1 MTSREEMRPRQ
12 LNFAFADSPQ
22 GGKGARSPDVSGG
35 KAHLLRLAEC
45 RTSRGRVAPP
55 ADASQLM
62 ELVAWPP
69 NLAVALLNVARN
81 KGASGV
87 DGESVEEVVEGSR
100 RLLPVLHRGLLDG
113 TYQPGDIKRVWIP
126 KPGGG
131 QRGLGIPNVVD
142 RWVQQAVVQVMEP
155 IFEPSFHP
163 SSHGFRPNR
172 GVHTAIAE
180 AKACVEEGFNVV
192 VDMDISRFFD
202 TVNHQRL
209 LAHLGKKIADGR
221 LLDLIR
227 RMLKAKVV
235 MPDGTRVLTQEGAPQ
250 GGPLSPLLSNVV
262 LDELDRELERRGL
275 RFVRYAD
282 DCNIYVRS
290 VRAGERVLEATRRFL
305 ERRLRLKLNDEKSGV
320 RSPEETHFLGFCFC
334 EGEAGRIE
342 VCLSKRSR
350 ERLNR
355 KVVELSPRCFGQSLA
370 TLFAN
375 CNAYLKGWISAFKVC
390 TRKEADTFRRVDGHL
405 RRRIRALIIRRLK
418 RPRFL
423 LRHLMKR
430 GVSREKA
437 ARVAYSRKGI
447 WWKSGRTAVNL
458 AYPIRWFEER
468 LVTLVAEW
476 ERLNQPP
483 ALASGQLLLFPS

>member
-1 MTSREEMRPRQ
+1 VTSREEMRPRQ

-22 GGKGARSPDVSGG
+22 GGKGARGPDESGG
-35 KAHLLRLAEC
+35 KAYLLREAEC
-45 RTSRGRVAPP
+45 RASRGRVAPP
-55 ADASQLM
+55 VDASRLM
-62 ELVAWPP
+62 ELVAWRP

-87 DGESVEEVVEGSR
+87 DGESVEEVVGASR
-100 RLLPVLHRGLLDG
+100 RLLPMLHRVLLDG

-142 RWVQQAVVQVMEP
+142 RWVQQAVVQILEP
-155 IFEPSFHP
+155 IFEPTFHP

-192 VDMDISRFFD
+192 VDLDVSKFFD
-202 TVNHQRL
+202 CVNHQRL
-209 LAHLGKKIADGR
+209 LARLGKKIEDGR
-221 LLDLIR
+221 VLDLIR
-227 RMLKAKVV
+227 RMLQAKVV
-235 MPDGTRVLTQEGAPQ
+235 MPDGTRVLTQEGTPQ

-262 LDELDRELERRGL
+262 LDELDWELERRGL

-290 VRAGERVLEATRRFL
+290 VRAGERVHEATRRFL
-305 ERRLRLKLNDEKSGV
+305 EKRLRLRLNDEKSGV
-320 RSPEETHFLGFCFC
+320 RSPEETHFLGFCFR
-334 EGEAGRIE
+334 EGKAGQIE

-350 ERLNR
+350 ERLSR
-355 KVVELSPRCFGQSLA
+355 KIVELTPRLFGQSLA

-375 CNAYLKGWISAFKVC
+375 CNVYLKGWISAFKVC
-390 TRKEADTFRRVDGHL
+390 TRMERDTFRRIDGHI
-405 RRRIRALIIRRLK
+405 RRRIRALIVRRLK

-423 LRHLMKR
+423 LRHLVKR
-430 GVSREKA
+430 GVSRDEA
-437 ARVAYSRKGI
+437 ARTAFSSKGA
-447 WWKSGRTAVNL
+447 WWKSGRRAVNV
-458 AYPIRWFEER
+458 AYAIRWFDQR
-468 LVTLVAEW
+468 LVSLLAEW

-483 ALASGQLLLFPS
+483 ALVSGQLLLFQM